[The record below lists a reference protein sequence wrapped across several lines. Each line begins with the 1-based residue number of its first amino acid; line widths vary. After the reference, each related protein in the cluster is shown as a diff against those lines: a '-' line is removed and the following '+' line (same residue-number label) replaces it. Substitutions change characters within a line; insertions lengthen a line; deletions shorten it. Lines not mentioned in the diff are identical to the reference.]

1 MKNIEKVVRLC
12 AATDKRRGEME
23 SEELEDWWRSEL
35 LQLFPDGVIPEEAM
49 HSLAKH
55 YQSGGAPITV
65 ETPAATG
72 SSEPFMSL
80 SHTFAFLFWEIVLT

>member
-49 HSLAKH
+49 HSLANP

-72 SSEPFMSL
+72 SSEPLSSL
-80 SHTFAFLFWEIVLT
+80 SLTILLLLFWK